1 VKAIISKEGR
11 HFCRFLDG
19 VVVGEFSKW
28 QQFERIVLIVV
39 AKDAEIHF
47 KGLIHVFYLTVRL
60 RMKSGGFPR
69 VDFENQSERELEI

>member
-1 VKAIISKEGR
+1 VKAIISKERR

-28 QQFERIVLIVV
+28 QQFEPVVLIVV
-39 AKDAEIHF
+39 AEDAEIHF
-47 KGLIHVFYLTVRL
+47 KGLIHAFCLTVRL

-69 VDFENQSERELEI
+69 VDFENGGKRRPEV